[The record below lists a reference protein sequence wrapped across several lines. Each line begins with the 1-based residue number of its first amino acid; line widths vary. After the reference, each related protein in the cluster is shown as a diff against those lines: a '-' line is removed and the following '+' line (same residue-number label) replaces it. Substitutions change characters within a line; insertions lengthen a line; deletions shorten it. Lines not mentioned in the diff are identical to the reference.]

1 MRTDIAPQMDDAI
14 ERHHTAPGYL
24 LQIDFPSPLRCSTR
38 GNVMFDGHVWVSMSM
53 KIEGI
58 TFNSAGAQK
67 GTLTFFDS
75 DSSIA
80 GLLQNHGIADRKIT
94 VLYFDAGAVEHP
106 VCVFTGT
113 GNKVSG
119 CKGNI
124 VIAFANMTG
133 RTSCLP
139 RRFIAPEYGFNHI
152 TPDGAIDK
160 IGSATHTWQV
170 RR

>member
-1 MRTDIAPQMDDAI
+1 MRTDIASPMDDAI

-24 LQIDFPSPLRCSTR
+24 LQIDFPVPLRCSNR
-38 GNVMFDGHVWVSMSM
+38 GNVMYDGQVWISMAM

-94 VLYFDAGAVEHP
+94 VYYFDADAVDYP

-119 CKGNI
+119 TRGAI

-133 RTSCLP
+133 RTSRLP
-139 RRFIAPEYGFNHI
+139 RRFIAPEFGFNHI
-152 TPDGAIDK
+152 IPDGAIDK
-160 IGSATHTWQV
+160 IGTVTHTWQV